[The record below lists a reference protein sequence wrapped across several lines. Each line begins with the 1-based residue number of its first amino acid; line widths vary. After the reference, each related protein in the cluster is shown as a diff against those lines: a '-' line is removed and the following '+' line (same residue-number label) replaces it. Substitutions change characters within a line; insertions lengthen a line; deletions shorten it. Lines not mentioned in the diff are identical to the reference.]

1 MSRTYKDRP
10 AKVRFP
16 KNLPF
21 FDDHEVVK
29 YTAVQKFCSVNAEG
43 DVITFKREVTR
54 HVCLKKAGVHAKK
67 RKTDD
72 SEWHWMCTP
81 SWWTRLYMNR
91 PQRRKG
97 RVWERKVLFVT
108 DLEIADTPLAGRKP
122 HVYFW

>member
-16 KNLPF
+16 KNFPF
-21 FDDHEVVK
+21 FDDYEVVEYQAK
-29 YTAVQKFCSVNAEG
+29 QKIRSLNAEG
-43 DVITFKREVTR
+43 EYVTGTRTITKRI
-54 HVCLKKAGVHAKK
+54 HLKKAGVHTKK

-72 SEWHWMCTP
+72 SEWHWMGTP

-108 DLEIADTPLAGRKP
+108 DLEIADPPLAGRKP
-122 HVYFW
+122 HIFFW